1 MPSTSDLA
9 KDVSALTLEENE
21 DKENDDKEEEGP
33 LCDRIV
39 QKSKS
44 DTCNYRSLTLKNGL
58 RVLLV
63 SDMETVTSDNPVFNT
78 MEKEK
83 TSTQKAAAC
92 LAVKVGS
99 CQDPKNVLGLA
110 HFLEHMLFMGS
121 SKYSSENAYDD
132 YLDHHGGES
141 NASTD
146 LEMTNFTFDVN
157 VEHLEGALDRFAS
170 FFIAPLIRKGSMS
183 REVKAVDSEYSMA
196 LQKDTERL
204 DQIKH
209 TLMQPDHPLNTFT
222 AGNQES
228 LSSLPRR
235 AQVDTNKALK
245 EFYEKYYSA
254 HLMVLVVQSAETL
267 DTLEGMIQV
276 FEKIPNNGV
285 EQPTLANFPRPVFE
299 KNFIKYCPIKD
310 KHKLHMEW
318 FMPPQRDHYLNKSE
332 NVISWCMGHEGPG
345 SILSKLKKEDLATEL
360 SAGIGSGGDE
370 DCSNFGKFSVEVKL
384 SDKGLEQYERVTE
397 MVFEYINMLRREGPQ
412 EWVFNEMQKMDQIDF
427 DWEDPQDPY
436 DNVEDLAD
444 NMLLYPEEH
453 YITGPML
460 LFEYTPDRITEL
472 LSLLV
477 PDTVIITLQ
486 SKKLQGECKSVERWF
501 KGRYNASK
509 VPNELL
515 ARWKGLGEGD
525 FTLPQQ
531 NKFIPENFEMKE
543 WDTDGPKA
551 APVLLVEDSLHK
563 VWYHMDDVFEMPEAY
578 VTAKIFSKATM
589 ESARSEATSDLF
601 LSCLESYLGE
611 KLYIANQAGL
621 TWGLDSTSEGWILT
635 ASGYNDKLI
644 DYFTTLVDELVS
656 GVITQ
661 NFNMVKE
668 NMSRAYDTALLKPV
682 NKAQELRLRMF
693 TTGAFTYEEKK
704 AQLASITAQ
713 DVEGFRS
720 KLGNV
725 FIEFLIGG
733 NVTSA
738 EATVYTEKLTSSI
751 SSDTGLPA
759 CQFYQKRVWEVPI
772 GSWRL
777 ISQNDNAEDVNTVVI
792 NYYQLAKITHR
803 DWMLLAVLQS
813 FMSEPMFDQLR
824 TKLQL
829 GYTVY
834 SSEHNTHGVTGF
846 SFTICTQANK
856 FTAVEVNIYIERFIA
871 WFKNSFD
878 KISELDFEEKVS
890 GLINDR
896 LHPQTS
902 LSEEMEA
909 MWNEIDDQV
918 YIFDRDLRDVE
929 VLKELSKGEVQSF
942 IQKLFYK
949 DVRKI
954 SIQVLGN
961 PKGTYTSKVDSGS
974 EDSGSESDSDSD
986 YSDDEDR
993 PRQANLKL
1001 LTPNDIK
1008 QYKEVITDIASCEE
1022 FKKKCKLMPVY
1033 KLATAVVTK
1042 DVTH

>member
-1 MPSTSDLA
+1 MPSTCDVP
-9 KDVSALTLEENE
+9 DVSSLTLEEHG
-21 DKENDDKEEEGP
+21 KEEGESKEDVP
-33 LCDRIV
+33 YCDRV
-39 QKSKS
+39 VEKSKS

-58 RVLLV
+58 KVLLV

-121 SKYSSENAYDD
+121 SKYPSENAYDD

-146 LEMTNFTFDVN
+146 LEMTNFVFDVN

-170 FFIAPLIRKGSMS
+170 FFIAPLIRKGAMS
-183 REVKAVDSEYSMA
+183 REVRAVDSEYSMA
-196 LQKDTERL
+196 LQKDQERL

-209 TLMQPDHPLNTFT
+209 TLMQSDHPLNTFT

-228 LSSLPRR
+228 LSSMPRR
-235 AQVDTNKALK
+235 AQVDTNQALK

-267 DTLEGMIQV
+267 DTLEDMVQV

-285 EQPTLANFPRPVFE
+285 EQPTLANHPRPVFE

-318 FMPPQRDHYLNKSE
+318 YMLSQREHYRNKSD
-332 NVISWCMGHEGPG
+332 NYISWCVGHEGPG
-345 SILSKLKKEDLATEL
+345 SILSKLKKDGLATSL
-360 SAGIGSGGDE
+360 SAGIGQGGDE
-370 DCSNFGKFSVEVKL
+370 DCSNFSKFSVEIQL
-384 SDKGLEQYERVTE
+384 SDEGLDQYKRVVE
-397 MVFEYINMLRREGPQ
+397 MVFQYINMLRREGPQ
-412 EWVFNEMQKMDQIDF
+412 EWIFREIQQMDQIDF

-460 LFEYTPDRITEL
+460 SFEYTPERITEL
-472 LSLLV
+472 LAYLI
-477 PDTVIITLQ
+477 PDNVIITLQ
-486 SKKLQGECKSVERWF
+486 SKKLQAECKTVERWF

-509 VPNELL
+509 ISDELL
-515 ARWKGLGEGD
+515 AQWRALGEGD
-525 FTLPQQ
+525 FALPGP
-531 NKFIPENFEMKE
+531 NKFIPENFDMKE

-563 VWYHMDDVFEMPEAY
+563 VWYHMDDVFDMPEAY
-578 VTAKIFSKATM
+578 VTAKIFSKVTM
-589 ESARSEATSDLF
+589 ESARSIATSDLF
-601 LSCLESYLGE
+601 LACLDSYLGE

-621 TWGLDSTSEGWILT
+621 SWGLESSAEGWVLT

-644 DYFTTLVDELVS
+644 DYFTTLVDELVHS
-656 GVITQ
+656 VITH
-661 NFNMVKE
+661 NFTMVKE
-668 NMSRAYDTALLKPV
+668 NLSRAYDTALIKPV
-682 NKAQELRLRMF
+682 NKAKELRLRMF
-693 TTGAFTYEEKK
+693 TSGLFTYEDKK
-704 AQLASITAQ
+704 AELPNITAK
-713 DVEGFRS
+713 DVEEFRS

-738 EATVYTEKLTSSI
+738 EATVYTDKLTNSI
-751 SSDTGLPA
+751 CTQSGLPA
-759 CQFYQKRVWEVPI
+759 CQFYQKRVWEVPV

-777 ISQNDNAEDVNTVVI
+777 ISKNENPEDVNTVVI
-792 NYYQLAKITHR
+792 NYYQLAKISHR
-803 DWMLLAVLQS
+803 DWMLLSVLQS
-813 FMSEPMFDQLR
+813 FMSEPLFDQLR

-834 SSEHNTHGVTGF
+834 SSEHNTHGMTGF
-846 SFTICTQANK
+846 SFTVCTQANK
-856 FTAVEVNIYIERFIA
+856 FTAAEVNIYIERFIN
-871 WFKNSFD
+871 WFKNYFD
-878 KISELDFEEKVS
+878 NIGELDFEEKVS

-909 MWNEIDDQV
+909 MWTEIDEQV

-954 SIQVLGN
+954 SVQVLGN
-961 PKGTYTSKVDSGS
+961 PKGTYSSKVGSDSDSGS
-974 EDSGSESDSDSD
+974 DSGSDSD

-993 PRQANLKL
+993 PRQANLRH

-1008 QYKEVITDIASCEE
+1008 NYKEEITDVTSCEE
-1022 FKKKCKLMPVY
+1022 FKKKCRLMPVY
-1033 KLATAVVTK
+1033 KMATAIITK